1 MGEITENS
9 DSKSILI
16 VDDNLN
22 NVRLLSAVLTHEGY
36 EVRKAINGVMALQA
50 AKALIPDLILL
61 DVMMPEIDG
70 YEVCRQLK
78 HDHKTASVPI
88 IFISALTEVF
98 DKVQAF
104 SVGGADYITK
114 PFHFEEVIARIR
126 HHLALRDAEQK
137 LQQINLEL
145 EARVKERTQQLEA
158 ANAQLLEMALHDA
171 LTELPNRVLFMQR
184 LEAILNQV
192 HDRKPELGQAGFAV
206 FFLDCDR
213 FKLINDSLGH
223 MLGDQ
228 LLIAVAKRLRE
239 LLQCDDILAR
249 FGGDEF
255 AILIPHSIS
264 TEQALTLAQRL
275 VEGLSRAFR
284 LPSCEVFV
292 SASIG
297 IVLGDDNY
305 DHAEYV
311 LRDADTAMYRAK
323 ANGKGRFL
331 LFEPAMHRNAM
342 DRLQIE
348 TDLRK
353 AVKRRELTAYYQ
365 PIFQLETGKLAGF
378 EALVRWQHPKMGL
391 ISPDVF
397 IPIAEE
403 TDLIQILDLQMFE
416 TACRQLHAWQQE
428 EIVDA
433 SVTMSINLS
442 AKQLMQ
448 PELVENIDCILI
460 KTEVDPRNLILEI
473 TESSLMLNPT
483 VSIERLKALRERSI
497 RISIDD
503 FGTGYSSLSYLHCL
517 PLDALKID
525 KSFVREIQA
534 DTVDSRLIP
543 LIVNIAKTMEI
554 AVTAEGIE
562 TFEHAEHLN
571 QLSCSLGQGYWF
583 AQPMP
588 AAEIEAFLQNHLN
601 HKHQQHPI

>member
-1 MGEITENS
+1 MGELTGTS
-9 DSKSILI
+9 SSKSVLI

-36 EVRKAINGVMALQA
+36 EVRKAINGAMALQA
-50 AKALIPDLILL
+50 AKALLPDLILL
-61 DVMMPEIDG
+61 DVMMPEMDG

-78 HDHKTASVPI
+78 QDQTTASVPI

-126 HHLALRDAEQK
+126 HHLALREAERK
-137 LQQINLEL
+137 LQQVNLEL

-158 ANAQLLEMALHDA
+158 ANAQLLEMALHDG

-184 LEAILNQV
+184 LEAVLSQV
-192 HDRKPELGQAGFAV
+192 HAGKSESDQAGFAV

-223 MLGDQ
+223 MVGDQ
-228 LLIAVAKRLRE
+228 LLIAVANRLRA
-239 LLQCDDILAR
+239 LLHFDDVLAR

-255 AILIPHSIS
+255 AILIARPLSS
-264 TEQALTLAQRL
+264 KQALVLAQSL
-275 VEGLSRAFR
+275 VEGLSKAFR

-297 IVLGDDNY
+297 IVLGDTHY
-305 DHAEYV
+305 DHPEYV

-323 ANGKGRFL
+323 ASGKGRFL
-331 LFEPAMHRNAM
+331 LFEPVMHRNAM

-353 AVKRRELTAYYQ
+353 AVKGRELTAYYQ
-365 PIFQLETGKLAGF
+365 PIFQLETGALTGF

-391 ISPDVF
+391 IRPDIF

-403 TDLIQILDLQMFE
+403 TDLIQTLDLQVFE
-416 TACRQLHAWQQE
+416 IACRQLRCWQQVGTVHE
-428 EIVDA
+428 
-433 SVTMSINLS
+433 SVTMSVNLS

-448 PELVENIDCILI
+448 PELVKNIDQILSATAI
-460 KTEVDPRNLILEI
+460 NPRNLILEI
-473 TESSLMLNPT
+473 TESSIMLNPT
-483 VSIERLKALRERSI
+483 VSVERLKVLRSRGI

-503 FGTGYSSLSYLHCL
+503 FGTGYSSLSYLHSL

-525 KSFVREIQA
+525 KSFVGKIQA
-534 DTVDSRLIP
+534 DTTDSRLIP

-554 AVTAEGIE
+554 LVTAEGIE
-562 TFEHAEHLN
+562 TPEQAEHLN
-571 QLSCSLGQGYWF
+571 RLSCSLGQGYWF
-583 AQPMP
+583 ARPMP
-588 AAEIEAFLQNHLN
+588 ANEIEPFLQNRYS
-601 HKHQQHPI
+601 

>member
-1 MGEITENS
+1 MSKNVLNS
-9 DSKSILI
+9 L
-16 VDDNLN
+16 
-22 NVRLLSAVLTHEGY
+22 
-36 EVRKAINGVMALQA
+36 
-50 AKALIPDLILL
+50 
-61 DVMMPEIDG
+61 
-70 YEVCRQLK
+70 
-78 HDHKTASVPI
+78 
-88 IFISALTEVF
+88 
-98 DKVQAF
+98 
-104 SVGGADYITK
+104 
-114 PFHFEEVIARIR
+114 
-126 HHLALRDAEQK
+126 K
-137 LQQINLEL
+137 LQTLNSWKWL
-145 EARVKERTQQLEA
+145 
-158 ANAQLLEMALHDA
+158 LHDA

-264 TEQALTLAQRL
+264 TEQALNLAQRL

-323 ANGKGRFL
+323 ASGKGRFL

-416 TACRQLHAWQQE
+416 IACRQLHAWQQE